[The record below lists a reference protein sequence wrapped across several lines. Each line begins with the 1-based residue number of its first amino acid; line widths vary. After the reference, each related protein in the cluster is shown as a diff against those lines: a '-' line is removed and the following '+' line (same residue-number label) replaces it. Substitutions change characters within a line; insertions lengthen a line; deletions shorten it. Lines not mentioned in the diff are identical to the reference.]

1 MELRLLVWYKPD
13 NKKGNHL
20 KVPEPF
26 YHSSTLPGHQNSIRE
41 QNQEELLANVEPKVA
56 GSSLEG
62 DIALLQLR

>member
-1 MELRLLVWYKPD
+1 MERRVLSWSKQDY
-13 NKKGNHL
+13 KKGHHL

-26 YHSSTLPGHQNSIRE
+26 YRSSTLPGHQNSIRE